1 MHDSKQIARTLEL
14 KTKWLSQIEN
24 HLFYNPECDPII
36 LFDLYRK
43 IWQQQEI
50 IATGSKA
57 EHELLKSGLV
67 VLYRHKIK
75 LANFARQHFNESW
88 IENQLMRLQ
97 PYNKIRLRL
106 FNLDI
111 RASYPYKVLVEVDF
125 WTGGQPFLTQKLC
138 QLICDRQS
146 FILRNSEAT
155 QISELVYRY
164 IIDDWERGLAATH
177 LLELRSQLLAYPSS
191 IESLLTCYQQIWQSQ
206 TTTSESTPEQQYL
219 LGIGLIRLERDRVKI
234 ANQIYRNVFDRLWI
248 KKHLTEK
255 LSVEHEQ
262 HSANLSLKQISKNVK
277 SKFLRSAGVILLL
290 LLVGGGTKLSLSLT
304 IKYERIRQIRQA
316 ERLHER
322 GQYSAAIAAY
332 DRLLETDIDRP
343 HLFWIARGTAWSEL
357 EDYRQMLE
365 SCSTAISVEPQAS
378 LAWNCRGEA
387 LYHLKQYQAA
397 ETAFQK
403 AIALNPHSSILWLN
417 QSQVLNVLQKHDKAL
432 AANKRAIALLRQ
444 SAPQNRSERR
454 NLAIAFEQKGQSL
467 LKSQQDS
474 AALSAFQQSLKYSS
488 NYFPARQGKA
498 IALYRLGEYE
508 TAIETLEQIL
518 RQDNLTP
525 EPKAVN
531 WLYLGINLCQI
542 KSNAA
547 AKEAFQQVVQLSS
560 DPQAKAI
567 AEAGCGIQ

>member
-36 LFDLYRK
+36 LFNLYRQ
-43 IWQQQEI
+43 IWQQREI

-75 LANFARQHFNESW
+75 LANFTRQHFNESW
-88 IENQLMRLQ
+88 IENQIMRLQ
-97 PYNKIRLRL
+97 PYNKIRLKL

-146 FILRNSEAT
+146 FILRDRETA

-177 LLELRSQLLAYPSS
+177 LLQLRSQLLAYPGS

-206 TTTSESTPEQQYL
+206 TTTSKSTAEQQYL

-234 ANQIYRNVFDRLWI
+234 ANQIYRNVFDRVWI

-262 HSANLSLKQISKNVK
+262 HSANLPLKQISRNVK
-277 SKFLRSAGVILLL
+277 SNFLRSAGVILLL
-290 LLVGGGTKLSLSLT
+290 LLVGAGTKLGLSLT
-304 IKYERIRQIRQA
+304 TKHERIRQIRQA

-332 DRLLETDIDRP
+332 DRLLETDIDQP
-343 HLFWIARGTAWSEL
+343 HLLWIARGTAWSEL
-357 EDYRQMLE
+357 ENYRQMLQ
-365 SCSTAISVEPQAS
+365 SCSTAISVEPQAN

-387 LYHLKQYQAA
+387 LYYLTQYEAA
-397 ETAFQK
+397 EQAFQK
-403 AIALNPHSSILWLN
+403 AIALNPQSPVFWLN
-417 QSQVLNVLQKHDKAL
+417 QSQVLRKLQKHDQAL
-432 AANKRAIALLRQ
+432 AANDRAIALLTQ
-444 SAPQNRSERR
+444 SSLKSRSQRH
-454 NLAIAFEQKGQSL
+454 NLAIAFERKGQNL
-467 LKSQQDS
+467 LQSQQDA
-474 AALSAFQQSLKYSS
+474 AALAAFQESLKHSR
-488 NYFPARQGKA
+488 NYLSAQQGQA
-498 IALYRLGEYE
+498 IALYRLGKYE
-508 TAIETLEQIL
+508 TAIEILEQIL
-518 RQDNLTP
+518 RQDITL
-525 EPKAVN
+525 EQKAVN

-542 KSNAA
+542 QSNTA
-547 AKEAFQQVVQLSS
+547 AKQAFQQVLELSS